1 MGWDVDRTSYR
12 VKTSGQVVGRR
23 GMENERLRATMTAR
37 GMTAQS
43 LAAVVDVD
51 PKTVERWV
59 NTGRVPYVQSA
70 VKVAEALEEDAMFLW
85 PTLRRGR
92 SAKAMPPEVVAVYPS
107 RAQVSPAMWSAFFD
121 SAVEN
126 IDILVYA
133 AVFLHESVV
142 GFNELLTGRARSG
155 CHVRIAVGARDSPNV
170 AARGREERFGHG
182 IESRCELALMHYRPL
197 VDVANIEVRTH
208 GTTLY
213 NSIFRADGELMV
225 NTHVW
230 GVNAFGAPVWHLRDN
245 GTGPMATTYRRSFDA
260 VWEQAVAIA

>member
-1 MGWDVDRTSYR
+1 
-12 VKTSGQVVGRR
+12 
-23 GMENERLRATMTAR
+23 MENERLRATMTAR

-43 LAAVVDVD
+43 LAAEVDVD

-70 VKVAEALEEDAMFLW
+70 IKVAEALEEDAMFLW

-107 RAQVSPAMWSAFFD
+107 RAQVSPAMWTAFFD
-121 SAVEN
+121 AATER

-142 GFNELLTGRARSG
+142 GFNEMLADKARAG
-155 CHVRIAVGARDSPNV
+155 CTVRIAVGDTNSPNV
-170 AARGREERFGHG
+170 AARGSEERFGHG

-197 VDVANIEVRTH
+197 DDLDDIEVRTH

-213 NSIFRADGELMV
+213 NSIFAADDEMLV

-230 GVNAFGAPVWHLRDN
+230 GVNAFGAPVWHLRH
-245 GTGPMATTYRRSFDA
+245 TGSDSMAERYRQSFDA
-260 VWEQAVAIA
+260 VWDQATPVA